1 MSESHTVIIGGGI
14 VGLCAAYYLA
24 RRGAAVTLLEQDT
37 IGDGA
42 STGNAG
48 LISVGHAPI
57 PRPGLTLKA
66 VKWMFDPTSPIYIPP
81 RLDLSLLQWFWG
93 FRRACGRTPF
103 RHNMDI
109 LAAHGRPAGECIRQL
124 VEDEDLHCEYRP
136 HGQMD
141 VFLTEKGLK
150 EGEEEAAMMRG
161 YGYAVEVLDGD
172 ELRRREPAFRDEVVG
187 AVLFKDRAFANPG
200 KFVIEMA
207 ERARQRGAV
216 LREQHEVVR
225 LLIENGRCAG
235 VVTEDGERVSA
246 DAVILAAGSWSKR
259 LARQVGL
266 NIPMQP
272 AKGYHVDLTRPEP
285 CTNTACVCAERYVA
299 VTPMAG
305 GLRLAGTLEL
315 SGINHRIVQQ
325 RVDMLRRGAR
335 LYLRGID
342 EARAGEPWCGLR
354 PCIADGLP
362 IVGWAPDVDRLFIAT
377 GHAMMGFALGPL
389 AGRVACEC
397 VLGDEPSVDIRGLR
411 ADRLRR

>member
-14 VGLCAAYYLA
+14 VGICAAYFLA

-37 IGDGA
+37 IDDGA

-48 LISVGHAPI
+48 LISIGHAPI

-66 VKWMFDPTSPIYIPP
+66 IKWMFDSTSPIYIPP
-81 RLDLSLLQWFWG
+81 RLDLDLMRWFWG
-93 FRRACGRTPF
+93 FRRACGRKQF
-103 RHNMDI
+103 RHSMDI
-109 LAAHGRPAGECIRQL
+109 LTAHGRPAGECIRQL
-124 VEDEDLHCEYRP
+124 VEEEKLDCEYRP
-136 HGQMD
+136 RGQMD
-141 VFLTEKGLK
+141 VFRTEEGLK
-150 EGEEEAAMMRG
+150 EGEKEAAMMRD
-161 YGYAVEVLDGD
+161 YGYEVEVLDGD
-172 ELRRREPAFRDEVVG
+172 ELRHREPAFRDDVIG

-200 KFVIEMA
+200 KFITELA
-207 ERARQRGAV
+207 DRARQRGAV
-216 LREQHEVVR
+216 IREPNEVVK

-235 VVTEDGERVSA
+235 AVTRNGERIRG
-246 DAVILAAGSWSKR
+246 DAVILAAGSWTTS
-259 LARQVGL
+259 LLRQVGL
-266 NIPMQP
+266 SIPMQP
-272 AKGYHVDLTRPEP
+272 AKGYHVNLSQPEP
-285 CTNTACVCAERYVA
+285 CMETACVCAERFVA

-342 EARAGEPWCGLR
+342 ETRITEQWCGLR

-362 IVGWAPDVDRLFIAT
+362 IVGWAGKVDRLFIAT

-389 AGRVACEC
+389 AGRIACEC
-397 VLGDEPSVDIRGLR
+397 VLGDEPSVDITGLR
-411 ADRLRR
+411 ADRFGR